1 MTVDDLKNH
10 FQAKND
16 ADLARILKKDRSV
29 ISYWRKKIPLK
40 TQAVFEIQTNGKL
53 TADRQSLYDTSSL

>member
-1 MTVDDLKNH
+1 MTIDDLKNY

-16 ADLARILKKDRSV
+16 AELARILNKDRSV
-29 ISYWRKKIPLK
+29 INYWRKNFPLK

-53 TADRQSLYDTSSL
+53 IADRKSLIT

>member
-1 MTVDDLKNH
+1 MTIDDLKNY

-16 ADLARILKKDRSV
+16 SDLARILKKDRSV

-53 TADRQSLYDTSSL
+53 LADRKALDTLSS

>member
-16 ADLARILKKDRSV
+16 ADLARILERDRSV
-29 ISYWRKKIPLK
+29 ICYWRKKIPLK
-40 TQAVFEIQTNGKL
+40 TQAMFEIQTNGKL
-53 TADRQSLYDTSSL
+53 TVDRQALYNKKA

>member
-1 MTVDDLKNH
+1 MTVDDLKSH

-16 ADLARILKKDRSV
+16 AELARILNKDRSV

-40 TQAVFEIQTNGKL
+40 TQAVFEIQTNGEL
-53 TADRQSLYDTSSL
+53 IADRKGLNSISS

>member
-16 ADLARILKKDRSV
+16 ADLARILNKDRSV

-40 TQAVFEIQTNGKL
+40 TQAVFEIQTNGEL
-53 TADRQSLYDTSSL
+53 IADRQGLNSISS

>member
-1 MTVDDLKNH
+1 MTIDDLKNH

-16 ADLARILKKDRSV
+16 ADLARILNKDRSV

-40 TQAVFEIQTNGKL
+40 TQAVFEIQTNGEL
-53 TADRQSLYDTSSL
+53 IADRQGLNSISS

>member
-16 ADLARILKKDRSV
+16 AELARILNKDRSV

-40 TQAVFEIQTNGKL
+40 TQAVFEIQTNGEL
-53 TADRQSLYDTSSL
+53 IADRKGLNSISS

>member
-16 ADLARILKKDRSV
+16 ADLARILNKDRSV

-40 TQAVFEIQTNGKL
+40 TQAVFEIQTNGEL
-53 TADRQSLYDTSSL
+53 IADRQGLNSICS